1 MASTVLGGLATDLA
15 STTALAAAE
24 RLREAAFG
32 PAQERKLK
40 ELLGESIRVMLEQL
54 TRSGELASDSD
65 YVATLRIRLTN
76 FLSVGEVASAL
87 VSVAIDS
94 KPLPVERLR
103 EIYEGRGYDPDAFP
117 ATLEGALNEC
127 ALNLARRVRE
137 EASTEGSP
145 LNNLVE
151 VSKLYGLETTLQEI
165 LRAVEPRGATVD
177 ELERESWA
185 RCKRRWTLVGVPQ
198 EHAEAL
204 AKNPTVGAP
213 SAKVR
218 QRLGKPVIIISAVAG
233 SGKSLLLD
241 RLMQRAIVRYR
252 EDDGAPLPVFLEAPE
267 VPGRLRE
274 AITERTSS
282 LGRPQER
289 GVALFLDGL
298 EEAGR
303 ATARG
308 LLDEAHRLPDMWR
321 NTTVVA
327 AGRPIQ
333 ELEEESERG
342 ETVELPELSEEESET
357 LVRTFAGDARG
368 ALGYDWPSSL
378 DEAVRRPFFA
388 TLVGLDM
395 RDRFGPYPRSVGE
408 LLTHLGERSVQRAE
422 GTVDLRQLRDLAV
435 SVTDSATGSVRA
447 SEAGT
452 TADVGLLRA
461 TGLVQ
466 QSGSA
471 LRFSLQILAEWFA
484 ALALELG
491 EVDAEELASDFAR
504 LERWRYPL
512 VMALANFGH
521 ERVTQIFEPIV
532 RAAPAFASQVV
543 DSAFASPRARIE
555 DGVYEEVEDI
565 ADRFRQTMGAWVD
578 GIGPLAPFFAPVRG
592 DGSLGTLAISGWEG
606 EGNYCWYSGPA
617 ELPEIVPFSRVAH
630 TDLRFGD
637 RRPVWQRAYGIERQ
651 AAWAWRYTFK
661 DLRHELEEALG
672 KRKLPAL
679 TPMLAREAAW
689 RTAKDLLFRVR
700 NRARSERAVALDDI
714 ESCLDAV
721 GAWEG
726 DWISMPPPG
735 SGGSGER
742 YYEVHH
748 LVEEVRRLR
757 AAGETEMIS
766 PVPRW
771 DLTPEEV
778 KARTGEDPNYI
789 WFLYS
794 TERLF
799 ERASVVIEEAL
810 RGYGQV
816 VESMFAKL
824 APHMP
829 LAATLPCRLLC
840 YFEPERGIRRA
851 PSASCYFE
859 PLLAGEEI
867 AAEIMLGEGPSWEE
881 FGPYLASGIDA
892 LRPEARGWLRPTS
905 RRVGES
911 LLLDLTPVTRTLYD
925 WLWRDLRYVEWVRK
939 TNPWMS

>member
-1 MASTVLGGLATDLA
+1 MASTALGILATDLA
-15 STTALAAAE
+15 NAAALAAAG
-24 RLREAAFG
+24 RLSEAAFA

-40 ELLGESIRVMLEQL
+40 ELLGESLRVMLERL
-54 TRSGELASDSD
+54 TRSGELAGDSD
-65 YVATLRIRLTN
+65 YVADLRIRLTN
-76 FLSVGEVASAL
+76 FFSVGEVAEAL
-87 VSVAIDS
+87 VAVAVDS
-94 KPLPVERLR
+94 EPLPVGRLR
-103 EIYEGRGYDPDAFP
+103 VIYEGRGNDANVFP
-117 ATLEGALNEC
+117 ATFEGALNEC
-127 ALNLARRVRE
+127 ALHLARRVRE

-151 VSKLYGLETTLQEI
+151 VSKLYGLEGALQEV
-165 LRAVEPRGATVD
+165 LRRTASRGATVG

-185 RCKRRWTLVGVPQ
+185 RCKRRWTVLGVPP
-198 EHAEAL
+198 EDAEAL

-213 SAKVR
+213 SSEVR
-218 QRLGKPVIIISAVAG
+218 QRLGRPVAVITAVAG

-252 EDDGAPLPVFLEAPE
+252 ENDGAPLPVFLEATE
-267 VPGRLRE
+267 VQGRLRE
-274 AITERTSS
+274 AIAERTSS
-282 LGRPQER
+282 LGRPQEH

-298 EEAGR
+298 EEAER
-303 ATARG
+303 ARARA
-308 LLDEAHRLPDMWR
+308 LLDEAHYLPDMWP

-342 ETVELPELSEEESET
+342 ETVELPELSEQESEA
-357 LVRTFAGDARG
+357 LVRGFAGDVQG

-408 LLTHLGERSVQRAE
+408 LLTHLGERAVRRAE
-422 GTVDLRQLRDLAV
+422 GAVDLRQLRDLAV
-435 SVTDSATGSVRA
+435 SVTDSATGSIRA
-447 SEAGT
+447 SEVGT
-452 TADVGLLRA
+452 TADLGLLRA

-466 QSGSA
+466 QSGVA

-484 ALALELG
+484 ALALQLG

-543 DSAFASPRARIE
+543 DSAFASPRTRIE
-555 DGVYEEVEDI
+555 DGVYEELEEI
-565 ADRFRQTMGAWVD
+565 AHRFRQTMGAWVE

-592 DGSLGTLAISGWEG
+592 DGSLGTLAITGWEG
-606 EGNYCWYSGPA
+606 EGNYCWYSGPE

-630 TDLRFGD
+630 TDLGFGD
-637 RRPVWQRAYGIERQ
+637 WRPVWQRAYGIERQ

-661 DLRHELEEALG
+661 DLRHELEEALSR
-672 KRKLPAL
+672 RKLPAL
-679 TPMLAREAAW
+679 TPMLAEEAAW

-700 NRARSERAVALDDI
+700 NRVRSERGVALDEI

-757 AAGETEMIS
+757 VAGKTEMIS
-766 PVPRW
+766 PVPTW
-771 DLTPEEV
+771 DLTREEV
-778 KARTGEDPNYI
+778 RARTGDSRNYI

-794 TERLF
+794 PERLF
-799 ERASVVIEEAL
+799 ERACVVIEEAL

-816 VESMFAKL
+816 VETMFAKL

-829 LAATLPCRLLC
+829 LAAMLPCRLLA
-840 YFEPERGIRRA
+840 YFEPERGSRRA

-859 PLLAGEEI
+859 PFVAGGENT
-867 AAEIMLGEGPSWEE
+867 AEIRLGEGPSWEE
-881 FGPYLASGIDA
+881 CGPYLASRIAA
-892 LRPEARGWLRPTS
+892 LRPEAMGWLLPIRL
-905 RRVGES
+905 RVDES
-911 LLLDLTPVTRTLYD
+911 LLLDLTPVTRTLYH
-925 WLWRDLRYVEWVRK
+925 WLWDDLRYAGWVRRM
-939 TNPWMS
+939 NPWMS

>member
-1 MASTVLGGLATDLA
+1 MASTALGVLATDLA
-15 STTALAAAE
+15 NTAVLAAAG
-24 RLREAAFG
+24 RMREAAFG

-40 ELLGESIRVMLEQL
+40 ELLGESIRAMLDRL
-54 TRSGELASDSD
+54 TRSGELAGDSD
-65 YVATLRIRLTN
+65 YVTDLRIRLTN
-76 FLSVGEVASAL
+76 FFSVGEVAEAL
-87 VSVAIDS
+87 IAVAVDS
-94 KPLPVERLR
+94 EPLPVGRLR
-103 EIYEGRGYDPDAFP
+103 EIYEGRGYDAGAFP
-117 ATLEGALNEC
+117 ATFEGVLNEF
-127 ALNLARRVRE
+127 ALHLSRRVRE

-151 VSKLYGLETTLQEI
+151 VAKLYGLEATLQEV
-165 LRAVEPRGATVD
+165 LRTIEARGATAS
-177 ELERESWA
+177 ELERESLA
-185 RCKRRWTLVGVPQ
+185 RCKRRWTVLGVPQ
-198 EHAEAL
+198 EHAEVL
-204 AKNPTVGAP
+204 AKNPMVGAP

-218 QRLGKPVIIISAVAG
+218 EGLGRPVIAISAAAG

-252 EDDGAPLPVFLEAPE
+252 EDDAAPLPVFLEAPD

-274 AITERTSS
+274 AIAERTAS

-303 ATARG
+303 ARAQG
-308 LLDEAHRLPDMWR
+308 LLDEAHYLSDIWP
-321 NTTVVA
+321 NTAVVA

-342 ETVELPELSEEESET
+342 ETVGLPELSEEESEA
-357 LVRTFAGDARG
+357 LVRAFAGDVRG
-368 ALGYDWPSSL
+368 ALGHDWPSSL
-378 DEAVRRPFFA
+378 DEAIRIPFFA

-395 RDRFGPYPRSVGE
+395 RDRLGPYPRSVGE
-408 LLTHLGERSVQRAE
+408 LLTHLAERAARRA
-422 GTVDLRQLRDLAV
+422 GGAVDLRQLRDLAV
-435 SVTDSATGSVRA
+435 SVTDSETGDIRA

-466 QSGSA
+466 GNGAA

-512 VMALANFGH
+512 VMALANFGY
-521 ERVTQIFEPIV
+521 ERVTRIFEPIV

-543 DSAFASPRARIE
+543 DSAFASPRVRIE
-555 DGVYEEVEDI
+555 AGAYEELDEI
-565 ADRFRQTMGAWVD
+565 AGRFRQTMGAWVE

-606 EGNYCWYSGPA
+606 EGNYCWYSGP
-617 ELPEIVPFSRVAH
+617 EDLPEIVPFSRVAH
-630 TDLRFGD
+630 TDPGVGD
-637 RRPVWQRAYGIERQ
+637 WRPVWQRAYGTERQ

-661 DLRHELEEALG
+661 DLRHELEEALE
-672 KRKLPAL
+672 KRKVPAL
-679 TPMLAREAAW
+679 TPMLAKEAAW

-700 NRARSERAVALDDI
+700 NRARNERAVALDEI
-714 ESCLDAV
+714 ERCLDAV

-726 DWISMPPPG
+726 DWIGMPPPG
-735 SGGSGER
+735 SGGSGQR
-742 YYEVHH
+742 YYEVRH
-748 LVEEVRRLR
+748 LVEEVGRLR
-757 AAGETEMIS
+757 AAEEIEMIS
-766 PVPRW
+766 PVPTW
-771 DLTPEEV
+771 DLTREEV
-778 KARTGEDPNYI
+778 RARTGEDQNYI

-794 TERLF
+794 PERLF
-799 ERASVVIEEAL
+799 ERACLVIEEAL
-810 RGYGQV
+810 RGYRQV
-816 VESMFAKL
+816 VETMFPKL

-829 LAATLPCRLLC
+829 LAATLPCKLLG
-840 YFEPERGIRRA
+840 YFEPERGSRRA

-859 PLLAGEEI
+859 PLVAGGES
-867 AAEIMLGEGPSWEE
+867 AAEITLGEGPSWEGY
-881 FGPYLASGIDA
+881 GPYLASGIAA
-892 LRPEARGWLRPTS
+892 LRPEARGWLLPIS
-905 RRVGES
+905 RHVGEN